1 MSTTSCHS
9 KYFNEGEIEKLQ
21 QEFQKFDADKSGDL
35 DAAEVQIIIEQATG
49 NKPSIAEV
57 EYVIKQVDHNSNNV
71 LEFNEFLDMVKYVK
85 MVDREALEQFKFFDA
100 NDDGYI
106 EYKELKKALNQL
118 NERLSKAEIKLML
131 TEADVD
137 KDGKINFEEFK
148 EMLVSGN

>member
-1 MSTTSCHS
+1 M
-9 KYFNEGEIEKLQ
+9 G
-21 QEFQKFDADKSGDL
+21 DADKSGDL

-85 MVDREALEQFKFFDA
+85 MADREALEQFKFFDA
-100 NDDGYI
+100 NDGYI
-106 EYKELKKALNQL
+106 EYKELKKALNHL

-131 TEADVD
+131 
-137 KDGKINFEEFK
+137 
-148 EMLVSGN
+148 

>member
-1 MSTTSCHS
+1 
-9 KYFNEGEIEKLQ
+9 
-21 QEFQKFDADKSGDL
+21 
-35 DAAEVQIIIEQATG
+35 
-49 NKPSIAEV
+49 
-57 EYVIKQVDHNSNNV
+57 
-71 LEFNEFLDMVKYVK
+71 MVKYVK